1 MILNKKKLTKE
12 LTNLQSK
19 QVCEGGHGHS
29 LDLSHVGAALAVRY
43 IEDIIKK
50 DLMKSI
56 ELEFWTIC

>member
-29 LDLSHVGAALAVRY
+29 LDLSHVGAALAVKNLRY
-43 IEDIIKK
+43 HQKLFDETVKI
-50 DLMKSI
+50 
-56 ELEFWTIC
+56 

>member
-1 MILNKKKLTKE
+1 MTKIAKNMILNKKKLTKE

-43 IEDIIKK
+43 
-50 DLMKSI
+50 LRY
-56 ELEFWTIC
+56 FRYHQN